1 MRTGPDNS
9 DTTSSSGSYDQLK
22 LAVHQRLLESM
33 DLNRANKL
41 EEPAL
46 QIECERRIRG
56 MIDSVN
62 GSVSESDRI
71 KIVQEILD
79 EVFGLGPLQSLMD
92 DDSVSDI
99 LVNGPDQVFVE
110 RNGKVERIPLRFRD
124 NDHLLNVIRRIVRH
138 SGRRLDESS
147 PMVDARLPDG
157 SRVNA
162 VIHPVALDGPS
173 LSIRRFKN
181 QGFSIE
187 DLVARGMFC
196 EEMAEFLSIC
206 VQWRMNIIIS
216 GGSGAGKTTLLNAL
230 SSSIPAEERVVTI
243 EDAAELQLRQEHVV
257 RLETRP
263 PNVEGAGEI
272 TTRDAV
278 RNSLR
283 MRPDRILVGECR
295 GAEAFDMLQAMNSGH
310 SGSMTTMHANGPVD
324 AFRRLE
330 SMLCMAGMEV
340 PIAVMREYVG
350 SAIDLVV
357 QVERLGSGA
366 RKVMSIAEVR
376 PIEGGAAQIEDV
388 YRFCLTPTSSADTE
402 GPAGYYESTGCVPAL
417 LSRLRTLGVEFPEG
431 YFAQRRI
438 GNEPS
443 HEKEG
448 SDAIG

>member
-1 MRTGPDNS
+1 MTVDPANAE
-9 DTTSSSGSYDQLK
+9 SGKVGDSFDELK
-22 LAVHQRLLESM
+22 LAIHQRLLESM

-41 EEPAL
+41 EQPAL
-46 QIECERRIRG
+46 QLECERRIRA
-56 MIDSVN
+56 MIESVN
-62 GSVSESDRI
+62 GTVPDSARDM
-71 KIVQEILD
+71 IVQEILD
-79 EVFGLGPLQSLMD
+79 EVFGLGPLQALMD
-92 DDSVSDI
+92 DEDISDI
-99 LVNGPDQVFVE
+99 LVNGSDQVFIE
-110 RNGKVERIPLRFRD
+110 RHGKIERMPIRFRD
-124 NDHLLNVIRRIVRH
+124 DEHLLNVIRRIVRH

-173 LSIRRFKN
+173 LSIRRFRN
-181 QGFSIE
+181 RGFSLE
-187 DLVARGMFC
+187 ELVDRGMLC
-196 EEMAEFLSIC
+196 EEMADFLRAC

-230 SSSIPAEERVVTI
+230 SSSIPSDERVVTI
-243 EDAAELQLRQEHVV
+243 EDAAELKLRQQHVV

-278 RNSLR
+278 RNALR

-340 PIAVMREYVG
+340 PVSVMREYVG
-350 SAIDLVV
+350 SAINLVI
-357 QVERLGSGA
+357 QVERLGSGD
-366 RKVMSIAEVR
+366 RRIVSIAEVR
-376 PIEGGAAQIEDV
+376 PIEGGAAQIEDIF
-388 YRFCLTPTSSADTE
+388 RFQLSGTDGRS
-402 GPAGYYESTGCVPAL
+402 GYFEATGCRPNFVD
-417 LSRLRTLGVEFPEG
+417 RLKSIGIDFDDSLFT
-431 YFAQRRI
+431 ARRLMEVTPQ
-438 GNEPS
+438 GAREEN
-443 HEKEG
+443 
-448 SDAIG
+448 

>member
-9 DTTSSSGSYDQLK
+9 DATSAGSYDQLK

-41 EEPAL
+41 NEPAL

-62 GSVSESDRI
+62 GSVSESDRMN
-71 KIVQEILD
+71 IVQEILD

-99 LVNGPDQVFVE
+99 LVNGADQVFVE
-110 RNGKVERIPLRFRD
+110 RNGKIERIPLRFRD
-124 NDHLLNVIRRIVRH
+124 DDHLLNVIRRIVRH

-181 QGFSIE
+181 QGFSVE
-187 DLVARGMFC
+187 DLVGRGMFC

-263 PNVEGAGEI
+263 PNIEGAGEI

-357 QVERLGSGA
+357 QVERLGSGI

-376 PIEGGAAQIEDV
+376 PIEGGAAQIEDI
-388 YRFCLTPTSSADTE
+388 YRFCLTPTASADTE

>member
-1 MRTGPDNS
+1 MKSHQVNQASAKTED
-9 DTTSSSGSYDQLK
+9 SYEELK
-22 LAVHQRLLESM
+22 LAVHHRLLESM

-41 EEPAL
+41 DQPEL
-46 QIECERRIRG
+46 QLECAGRIRV

-62 GSVSESDRI
+62 GSVDESAKDQ
-71 KIVQEILD
+71 IVQEVLD
-79 EVFGLGPLQSLMD
+79 EVFGLGPLQGLMD
-92 DDSVSDI
+92 DEDISDI
-99 LVNGPDQVFVE
+99 LVNGPDQVFIE
-110 RNGKVERIPLRFRD
+110 RHGKIEQTAIRFRD
-124 NDHLLNVIRRIVRH
+124 DEHLLNVIRRIVRH

-173 LSIRRFKN
+173 LSIRRFRN
-181 QGFSIE
+181 RGFSLGE
-187 DLVARGMFC
+187 LVSGGMLC
-196 EEMAEFLSIC
+196 SEMADFLRSC
-206 VQWRMNIIIS
+206 VALRMNIIIS

-230 SSSIPAEERVVTI
+230 SSSIPTDERVVTI
-243 EDAAELQLRQEHVV
+243 EDAAELKLRQQHVV

-278 RNSLR
+278 RNALR

-340 PIAVMREYVG
+340 PVTVMREYVG

-357 QVERLGSGA
+357 QVERLGSGV
-366 RKVMSIAEVR
+366 RKVMSVAEVR
-376 PIEGGAAQIEDV
+376 PIEGGAAQIEDI
-388 YRFCLTPTSSADTE
+388 YRFCLSSAANE
-402 GPAGYYESTGCVPAL
+402 SGVQSGYYEATGCVPAL
-417 LSRLRTLGVEFPEG
+417 LSRLGTLGLSFPDGHFTARRLESAQDLRQEG
-431 YFAQRRI
+431 LDESR
-438 GNEPS
+438 
-443 HEKEG
+443 
-448 SDAIG
+448 

>member
-1 MRTGPDNS
+1 
-9 DTTSSSGSYDQLK
+9 
-22 LAVHQRLLESM
+22 M

-41 EEPAL
+41 EQPAL

-62 GSVSESDRI
+62 GTVSESDRL

-79 EVFGLGPLQSLMD
+79 EVFGLGPLQALMD
-92 DDSVSDI
+92 DDTVSDI
-99 LVNGPDQVFVE
+99 LVNGPDQVFIE
-110 RNGKVERIPLRFRD
+110 RHGKIERIPLRFRD
-124 NDHLLNVIRRIVRH
+124 DEHLLNVIRRIVRH

-181 QGFSIE
+181 QGFSVE
-187 DLVARGMFC
+187 DLVDRGMFC
-196 EEMAEFLSIC
+196 REMADFLRIC

-278 RNSLR
+278 RNALR

-357 QVERLGSGA
+357 QVERLGSGM

-376 PIEGGAAQIEDV
+376 PIEGGAAQIEDIF
-388 YRFCLTPTSSADTE
+388 RFCLTPGTAGDNS
-402 GPAGYYESTGCVPAL
+402 GPMGYYESTGCVPAL
-417 LSRLRTLGVEFPEG
+417 LSRLRTFGVEFAEDS
-431 YFAQRRI
+431 FAQRRI
-438 GNEPS
+438 DSEPS
-443 HEKEG
+443 QEKES
-448 SDAIG
+448 SDATG